1 MTPDQDVAGPWN
13 MESQPDKKQESGLG
27 NGRVHQDQGPS
38 SSRETV
44 TLRCTVW
51 RGQAM
56 WMLTW
61 SRTED
66 SAVEENPEP
75 DANDGHP
82 RERCGRATVGALREG
97 WLAFGARE

>member
-1 MTPDQDVAGPWN
+1 
-13 MESQPDKKQESGLG
+13 
-27 NGRVHQDQGPS
+27 
-38 SSRETV
+38 
-44 TLRCTVW
+44 
-51 RGQAM
+51 M